1 MSSPPY
7 RANTESSARFERD
20 VVSMRDPL
28 YRHAYRL
35 SRSHEDAEDLVQETM
50 MKAYAAFH
58 TFQVDTN
65 LNAWLFRI
73 LTNTYI
79 NVYRRKKRQP
89 TQCSTEEV
97 TDQRLAKA
105 DADSTSMGL
114 RSAEE
119 LVLAALP
126 DNDIKAAMEALPP
139 QFREV
144 VYFADVEGF
153 GYKEIA
159 AITNAPKGT
168 VMSRLHRGRRQL
180 RGLLGH
186 RASCTGAQRTTVAAR
201 NLRARATTQLT
212 GRCP

>member
-1 MSSPPY
+1 MSSPAY
-7 RANTESSARFERD
+7 RANTELSARFERD

-35 SRSHEDAEDLVQETM
+35 SHSHEDAEDLVQETM

-58 TFQVDTN
+58 TFRVDTN

-73 LTNTYI
+73 QTNNYI
-79 NVYRRKKRQP
+79 NVYRKKKRQP

-105 DADSTSMGL
+105 DADSTPMGL
-114 RSAEE
+114 RSPEE

-153 GYKEIA
+153 CYKEIA
-159 AITNAPKGT
+159 AITNTPKGT
-168 VMSRLHRGRRQL
+168 VMSRLHRGRRRL

-186 RASCTGAQRTTVAAR
+186 RASCTGAQRTTVATR
-201 NLRARATTQLT
+201 NPRTRATTQLT